1 MYGWAPRFSATAK
14 AEDGCRDV
22 TALPSSTLRLF
33 DGYPPE
39 ELTRPENRAFLLE
52 RLLEEGDREDL
63 RWLARQV
70 DEAEL
75 RDFFRRAAARR
86 LSARSRAFWR
96 LVLGGTTTEEAPFEG
111 LSRSEIWPLA

>member
-1 MYGWAPRFSATAK
+1 MT
-14 AEDGCRDV
+14 D
-22 TALPSSTLRLF
+22 LPTSTLRLF
-33 DGYPPE
+33 DGYSPE
-39 ELTRPENRAFLLE
+39 DLARPENRAFLLE

-86 LSARSRAFWR
+86 LSSRSRAFWR
-96 LVLGGTTTEEAPFEG
+96 LVLADVPAEEAAGRG